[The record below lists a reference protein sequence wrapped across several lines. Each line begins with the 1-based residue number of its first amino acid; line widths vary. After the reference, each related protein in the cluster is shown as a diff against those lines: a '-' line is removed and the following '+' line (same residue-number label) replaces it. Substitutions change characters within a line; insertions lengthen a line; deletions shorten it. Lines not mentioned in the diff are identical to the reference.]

1 MNQQQA
7 ILRMKKKTNIGRTL
21 QIRNQSH
28 IPTQYGESIFYTFQG
43 LSDEKE
49 HLAIR
54 YGDHQDKVPLVRLH
68 SECMTGDVF
77 GSNKC
82 DCGDQLKESIKMFSK
97 EGGILLYLRQEGRG
111 IGLYNKLDAYF
122 LQEKGFDTVEAN
134 QLLQFEDDLRDYE
147 AAAQMLKALNVNS
160 IRLITN
166 NPKKVE
172 QLESYGIKIIE
183 RVPTGLFIKHQNL
196 KYLKT
201 KKEKSGHIFDF
212 PTHY

>member
-1 MNQQQA
+1 
-7 ILRMKKKTNIGRTL
+7 
-21 QIRNQSH
+21 
-28 IPTQYGESIFYTFQG
+28 
-43 LSDEKE
+43 
-49 HLAIR
+49 
-54 YGDHQDKVPLVRLH
+54 
-68 SECMTGDVF
+68 
-77 GSNKC
+77 
-82 DCGDQLKESIKMFSK
+82 
-97 EGGILLYLRQEGRG
+97 
-111 IGLYNKLDAYF
+111 
-122 LQEKGFDTVEAN
+122 
-134 QLLQFEDDLRDYE
+134 
-147 AAAQMLKALNVNS
+147 MLKALNVNS